1 MRRIIGLVSILLLLT
16 SCATEVP
23 GEASSPLKSPRT
35 SIKPLPFTPTIQG
48 RTNDRTDGTTFE
60 PCSAYT
66 DAELRSLDINPATRM
81 DAAAVDFANYR
92 GCHWRGNDYTA
103 ARGGGEYSQIVGR
116 EMTLPEYKKYMSS
129 MPWQP
134 DRLVHGRPLAVA
146 IENDYCVANFA
157 SEFSIVT
164 TIVASSK
171 PSPGNVAE
179 CDKAVAFAS
188 LAITKAPE

>member
-1 MRRIIGLVSILLLLT
+1 MGRALLAIAFVLLLAGCTVDVAGDPT
-16 SCATEVP
+16 SA
-23 GEASSPLKSPRT
+23 LKSPRT
-35 SIKPLPFTPTIQG
+35 SVKPLPFTPTIQG

-66 DAELRSLDINPATRM
+66 DNELRSLDINPATRM

-103 ARGGGEYSQIVGR
+103 SRGGGEYSQIVGLK
-116 EMTLPEYKKYMSS
+116 MALPDYKKYMS
-129 MPWQP
+129 PRVWQP
-134 DRLVHGRPLAVA
+134 DRMVHGRTLAVSSTLV
-146 IENDYCVANFA
+146 YCSAAFA
-157 SEFSIVT
+157 SEFAIVS
-164 TIVASSK
+164 TIVASSN

-179 CDKAVAFAS
+179 CDRAIAFAS

>member
-1 MRRIIGLVSILLLLT
+1 MTGLLLVA
-16 SCATEVP
+16 SCASQIP
-23 GEASSPLKSPRT
+23 GEASSPLRSPRT
-35 SIKPLPFTPTIQG
+35 SVKPLPFTPTIQG

-66 DAELRSLDINPATRM
+66 DAELQALGINPATRG
-81 DAAAVDFANYR
+81 DAAQIDYPNYR
-92 GCHWRGNDYTA
+92 GCRWRANDYTA

-134 DRLVHGRPLAVA
+134 DRVVHGRPLAVA

-157 SEFSIVT
+157 SEFAIVT

-179 CDKAVAFAS
+179 CDRAIAFAS